1 MNSVR
6 LIILFYCLLATTL
19 AQEVAP
25 LEIPLTGPAANT
37 EREMS
42 GLAWYHETLILLPQ
56 NVSPTEPAFYR
67 ISKAA
72 LLQWLEH
79 PSENPLEPQ
88 PVTVSLPDY
97 EREIPGYEGLEA
109 ICFNGDTVYLALE
122 AKNEG
127 KMLGYLVNGTID
139 PTAWTVTINP
149 NSRVTLKPPVNIKNM
164 AYEALLVYN
173 HSLVAFYEA
182 NGRTVNPKPK
192 AVRYATTLKPL
203 ASIQFPTIEYRITDV
218 TTMDD
223 QGIFWAINYYWP
235 GEAKYLQPAED
246 LLVKRFGRG
255 TTHQQTEHVER
266 LVQFQFTPAGITLTS
281 TSPIQIALDLQE
293 PRNWEGL
300 VRLDDRGFL
309 IITDEYPRTIL
320 AFVPYPT
327 HSAE

>member
-6 LIILFYCLLATTL
+6 LIILSCCLLAATL
-19 AQEVAP
+19 AQEIAP
-25 LEIPLTGPAANT
+25 IEIPLTGPAART

-42 GLAWYHETLILLPQ
+42 GLAWYHDMLILLPQ
-56 NVSPTEPAFYR
+56 HVSSTDPAFYR
-67 ISKAA
+67 IPKAA

-79 PSENPLEPQ
+79 PQQNPLEPQ

-127 KMLGYLVNGTID
+127 KMLGYLVKGI
-139 PTAWTVTINP
+139 INP
-149 NSRVTLKPPVNIKNM
+149 TTWTITVNPTPRVTLKPPVNIKNM
-164 AYEALLVYN
+164 AYEALLVYD
-173 HSLVAFYEA
+173 HSLAAFYEA
-182 NGRTVNPKPK
+182 NGRLVNPNPQ
-192 AVRYATTLKPL
+192 VQHRSLNLEPL
-203 ASIQFPTIEYRITDV
+203 SPFPFPTMEYRITDV
-218 TTMDD
+218 TAMDD

-246 LLVKRFGRG
+246 LLAKRFGRG
-255 TTHQQTEHVER
+255 TTHWQTEHVER
-266 LVQFQFTPAGITLTS
+266 LVQFQFTPAGITLT
-281 TSPIQIALDLQE
+281 TTPPIQISLDLQE

-320 AFVPYPT
+320 AFIPYPT
-327 HSAE
+327 NSTE